1 MTLPVPFKSK
11 FSSHRHG
18 GCEGVENKMSKMT
31 EISVE
36 SIFFGIAKLI
46 GDSPDDI

>member
-1 MTLPVPFKSK
+1 MTLPMPFKSK
-11 FSSHRHG
+11 FSHHRYG
-18 GCEGVENKMSKMT
+18 GYEGVKNKMSKMT

-36 SIFFGIAKLI
+36 SIVFGIAKLI